1 MRKLEKRQILKN
13 VGSSWS
19 ALATNVAVGIFL
31 SPFILHRLGDA
42 AFGVWVLIFSVTG
55 YYGLFDLGIRSSIVR
70 YVSKYTA
77 TGDREKLAQFVNT
90 ALFTYTSIGAVSMV
104 LTALLSSYVE
114 RVFKVPP
121 EMHSQARLLLLMVG
135 ASVSVGF
142 PLGIA
147 GGMLEGL
154 QRFYILNW
162 TSIGATL
169 VRAALIVY
177 FLNRG
182 YGLITLALLTVSLP
196 VVTSILRGFVVF
208 RLCPMPLGLKYVDR
222 ASFRHMVNYG
232 GTTFLVIVA
241 GRLRFRTDEL
251 VLGTMMSTVAVT
263 WFNIGARI
271 VDYSQE
277 FVTSLSQ
284 IFVPMASQS
293 EATGNLDRV
302 RKIYLAGNRACA
314 FLILPVTAIL
324 IVFGK
329 HIIRIWVGAR
339 YVPHSYPVL
348 VVMIIPFA
356 LMLSQAASGR
366 VLFGLGKHRILATI
380 TVIEGVA
387 NLILSIALV
396 PQLGIVGDALGTAI
410 PLSFT
415 CLWFLPR
422 HLKKQIGVPVGTFL
436 REAYTLPI
444 LLTLPLVAALW
455 LANRSFYPRNLVQL
469 VIETLAV
476 SSIYGV
482 GLLWAYRT
490 GRAFHVAEI
499 AGLTRPTPPEQPPQ
513 AVVSVEYQNEQ

>member
-1 MRKLEKRQILKN
+1 
-13 VGSSWS
+13 
-19 ALATNVAVGIFL
+19 
-31 SPFILHRLGDA
+31 
-42 AFGVWVLIFSVTG
+42 
-55 YYGLFDLGIRSSIVR
+55 
-70 YVSKYTA
+70 
-77 TGDREKLAQFVNT
+77 
-90 ALFTYTSIGAVSMV
+90 
-104 LTALLSSYVE
+104 
-114 RVFKVPP
+114 
-121 EMHSQARLLLLMVG
+121 
-135 ASVSVGF
+135 
-142 PLGIA
+142 
-147 GGMLEGL
+147 
-154 QRFYILNW
+154 
-162 TSIGATL
+162 
-169 VRAALIVY
+169 
-177 FLNRG
+177 
-182 YGLITLALLTVSLP
+182 
-196 VVTSILRGFVVF
+196 
-208 RLCPMPLGLKYVDR
+208 MPLGLKYVDR

-241 GRLRFRTDEL
+241 ARLRFRTDEL
-251 VLGTMMSTVAVT
+251 VLGTMMSTIAVT

-422 HLKKQIGVPVGTFL
+422 HLRKQIGVPVGTFL

-469 VIETLAV
+469 AIETLAV

-499 AGLTRPTPPEQPPQ
+499 AGFTPPTPPEQPPQ

>member
-1 MRKLEKRQILKN
+1 MRKREKRQILKN

-77 TGDREKLAQFVNT
+77 TGDREKLAHFVNT

-114 RVFKVPP
+114 HVFKVPP

-142 PLGIA
+142 PLGVI

-162 TSIGATL
+162 TSIGSTL
-169 VRAALIVY
+169 ARAALIVY

-182 YGLITLALLTVSLP
+182 YGLITIALLTVSLP
-196 VVTSILRGFVVF
+196 VLSSILRGFVVF
-208 RLCPMPLGLKYVDR
+208 RLCPVPLGLKYVDR

-232 GTTFLVIVA
+232 GTTLLVMVA
-241 GRLRFRTDEL
+241 ARLRFRTDEL
-251 VLGTMMSTVAVT
+251 VLGTMMSTIAVT

-302 RKIYLAGNRACA
+302 RKIYIAGNRACA
-314 FLILPVTAIL
+314 FLILPLTAIL

-339 YVPHSYPVL
+339 YIPHSYPVL

-366 VLFGLGKHRILATI
+366 ILFGLGKHRILATI

-396 PQLGIVGDALGTAI
+396 PPLGIVGDALGTAI

-455 LANRSFYPRNLVQL
+455 LANRFFYPRNLVQL
-469 VIETLAV
+469 AIETLAV

-490 GRAFHVAEI
+490 GRAFHVAEV

>member
-1 MRKLEKRQILKN
+1 MRKREKRQILKN

-169 VRAALIVY
+169 ARAALIVY

-196 VVTSILRGFVVF
+196 VVSSILRGFVVL

-241 GRLRFRTDEL
+241 ARLRFRTDEL

-263 WFNIGARI
+263 WFNFGARI

-366 VLFGLGKHRILATI
+366 VLFGLGKHRTLATI

-455 LANRSFYPRNLVQL
+455 LANRTFYPRNLVQL